1 MKILFVNRYKSGY
14 GGVEYY
20 RAIQPAN
27 ILQDLNVK
35 TFTVPL
41 VHATE
46 DLKAEINGEE
56 VIMNDEWLK
65 SFDIIHFIRQI
76 GLYEHTEGIA
86 KRLNRLGVK
95 FGLDLDDYWHLPTN
109 HLIYNE
115 YIKNKTTECTINSIK
130 AAHFVTCTTPLLA
143 YEIMRLNP
151 NVEIIENGLDPN
163 HSAWQLEGSKSELL
177 RFGFMLGSTHYHDL
191 KKAAP
196 SVNNML
202 RSQNKGYQFVLAGF
216 SGEPNKPSIY
226 IGMEKLLTDDFNLIN
241 KHYKQYLMMCR
252 KERNEDWNNQP
263 YVRKWGVEVAEWGH
277 QYRDI
282 DISVVPLVDN
292 KFNNCKSE
300 LKVIEAAFK
309 GKAVIASNICP
320 YNICLTE
327 KNSYLV
333 NTAREFYD
341 QMKRALHN
349 PNEVVDKILQLRADI
364 MPKYNLQI
372 LSEKRKQIYEK
383 YK

>member
-1 MKILFVNRYKSGY
+1 MRILFVNRYNAGY

-20 RAIQPAN
+20 RAIQPATV
-27 ILQDLNVK
+27 LNGIGVDS
-35 TFTVPL
+35 FTVPL
-41 VHATE
+41 IHATE
-46 DLKAEINGEE
+46 DIKATINGEE

-65 SFDIIHFIRQI
+65 GFDLIHFIRQI
-76 GLYEHTEGIA
+76 GLYEHTEGIV
-86 KRLNRLGVK
+86 KRLNRLGIK
-95 FGLDLDDYWHLPTN
+95 FGLDLDDYWHLSDN
-109 HLIYNE
+109 HLVANE
-115 YIKNKTTECTINSIK
+115 YKINKTTECTINSIK
-130 AAHFVTCTTPLLA
+130 AAHFVTCTTPILA
-143 YEIMRLNP
+143 YEIMKYNS
-151 NVEIIENGLDPN
+151 NVEVIENGLDIN
-163 HSAWQLEGSKSELL
+163 HSAWQIEGTKSDKL

-216 SGEPNKPSIY
+216 NAEPNKPSIY
-226 IGMEKLLTDDFNLIN
+226 IGMEKLLTDNFNLVD
-241 KHYKQYLMMCR
+241 KHYKHYLTMCR
-252 KERNEDWNNQP
+252 RDRNEDWINQP
-263 YVRKWGVEVAEWGH
+263 YVRRWGVEVADWGH
-277 QYRDI
+277 EYKHI

-292 KFNNCKSE
+292 IFNNCKSE

-309 GKAVIASNICP
+309 GKGIIASNIYP
-320 YNICLTE
+320 YTICLTE

-341 QMKRALHN
+341 KMKRALTN
-349 PNEVVDKILQLRADI
+349 PDEVVDKILQLRADI
-364 MPKYNLQI
+364 MPKYNLQT